1 MTGPYGFKKPAS
13 DAFRTAYD
21 AMAAAPRP
29 TPPWPEGEGI
39 PWSDPEFS
47 RRALDL
53 HLDPSTH
60 MASRAPDVI
69 ARHTDWLIEQLDM
82 LPPVDRPRRVLE
94 VGCGPGLY
102 CHELAR
108 RGIESVGFDIA
119 PASLDWARATAGAQ
133 GHDCRFLHA
142 DLNAL
147 PGRFADQVG
156 PVDAVT
162 FWFGDFHGFEP
173 ATVRDFLPKLAACL
187 APHGIFVLEIQ
198 TLDDFEPSDTS
209 AWHAVDGTVFC
220 PTPHLWLE
228 EWFWHEA
235 EKVEVHVHWIIER
248 DSGKLSRF
256 VQCHQGWSEENLV
269 SLFAESGLTGAVLHP
284 PITGIDEQFE
294 FPVLVTRKEP

>member
-1 MTGPYGFKKPAS
+1 MTPDETRLRLPNTHR
-13 DAFRTAYD
+13 DAFD
-21 AMAAAPRP
+21 FIAAATRP
-29 TPPWPEGEGI
+29 TPPWPAGEGI
-39 PWSDPEFS
+39 PWGDTEFS

-69 ARHTDWLIEQLDM
+69 AGHTEWLIEQLGL

-119 PASLDWARATAGAQ
+119 PAPLEWAEATSTAQ
-133 GHDCRFLHA
+133 GLTCRFLNA

-147 PGRFADQVG
+147 PDDFSRVVG
-156 PVDAVT
+156 AVDAVT
-162 FWFGDFHGFEP
+162 FWFGDFHGFPP
-173 ATVRDFLPKLAACL
+173 AIARDFVPRLAACL

-198 TLDDFEPSDTS
+198 TLDQFEPSDTTN
-209 AWHAVDGTVFC
+209 WTAVDGTVFN
-220 PTPHLWLE
+220 PNPHLWLE

-248 DSGKLSRF
+248 DSGKLSRY
-256 VQCHQGWSEENLV
+256 VQCHQGWSEEDLV

-294 FPVLVTRKEP
+294 FPVLVTRKGP